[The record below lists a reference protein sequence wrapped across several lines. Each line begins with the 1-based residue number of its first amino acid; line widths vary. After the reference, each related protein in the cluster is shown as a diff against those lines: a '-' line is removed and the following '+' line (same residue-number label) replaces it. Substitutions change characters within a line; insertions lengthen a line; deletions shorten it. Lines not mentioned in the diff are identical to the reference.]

1 MDDRV
6 LLKVY
11 YFGQILLQTSEG
23 VKFTC
28 ENPLDVVIPF
38 TISFEEFKGVICEKI
53 DSEMS
58 RKISCILYRY
68 PIPVFGGFVQFES
81 KYVTDEA
88 SLQEMF
94 SMYFESRA
102 RISFIELY
110 IEFEQSEAD
119 RNIVLEDYNSDSEEE
134 FESNYE
140 VVGPDG
146 DEEQGDG
153 TVAPDVT
160 DVANALVNEVPFEEP
175 SFMRVLDLEAMHVPE
190 FPEYMSVAEIPIV
203 ADGEFAVGM
212 EFSSRESVIRA
223 MKEYSIRRS
232 VDYRVYESEPL
243 TFYAKCT
250 QYGSGCDWLI
260 RVSMISR
267 KHCWVVR
274 RYNGSHTCT
283 RSTIS
288 QDHSKLDSNTITEA
302 IKPLVEADPSLKV
315 KSVIADVQAKF
326 NYTVSYRK
334 AWLAKQ
340 KAVEKIFGGWEASY
354 EALPIWFEAMCHK
367 EPSAIVHFETMNAY
381 QGDDLVSDIR
391 VDGTHLYGKY
401 KGCLLVAVSQDGNNN
416 IVPIAFAI
424 VEGETSDAWH
434 FFLSNLRQHVVTRD
448 GVGLI
453 SDRHESINAAV
464 ERSNGAWSPP
474 RAFHMFCI
482 RHIESNFLRKFK
494 APYLQKLVVNIGYSR
509 TVREYE
515 VRYQRL
521 RERGEA
527 YTNWLNRIPRE
538 QYALAFD
545 GGYRWGHMT
554 TNLVECI
561 NSVLKGARNLP
572 ITALVKATFYRL
584 NELFTR
590 KRAEAEARINAG
602 HVFSELVTTKLH
614 ANQLASGNIQVNCFD
629 RQNEVFEVREMP
641 SGLEY
646 AVDLRRHQCDC
657 GEFQVDRIP
666 CRHVFACC
674 ANQRLDWQLYVHDVY
689 KMDQVRR
696 VYRARFRPL
705 GNPSTWPAYTGPRFV
720 PNPFLRRVTKGRP
733 RMTRFLNE
741 MDTRMLRPPRRCRQ
755 CGAEGHSRSR
765 CRRSAGAPADHN
777 AQ

>member
-1 MDDRV
+1 MH
-6 LLKVY
+6 
-11 YFGQILLQTSEG
+11 
-23 VKFTC
+23 
-28 ENPLDVVIPF
+28 
-38 TISFEEFKGVICEKI
+38 
-53 DSEMS
+53 
-58 RKISCILYRY
+58 
-68 PIPVFGGFVQFES
+68 
-81 KYVTDEA
+81 
-88 SLQEMF
+88 EMF
-94 SMYFESRA
+94 SMYIENWA
-102 RISFIELY
+102 QISFIELY
-110 IEFEQSEAD
+110 VEFEQSEAD
-119 RNIVLEDYNSDSEEE
+119 RNILREDYNSDSEEE

-140 VVGPDG
+140 CVGADG
-146 DEEQGDG
+146 DEDHGDG
-153 TVAPDVT
+153 TMDPDVT
-160 DVANALVNEVPFEEP
+160 EVADALANDMPFGEP

-190 FPEYMSVAEIPIV
+190 FPEYMTAVVLAEVPIV

-212 EFSSRESVIRA
+212 EFSSREAVIKA
-223 MKEYSIRRS
+223 IKE
-232 VDYRVYESEPL
+232 
-243 TFYAKCT
+243 
-250 QYGSGCDWLI
+250 
-260 RVSMISR
+260 VSLISR
-267 KHCWVVR
+267 KYCWVIR

-283 RSTIS
+283 RATIS
-288 QDHSKLDSNTITEA
+288 QDHSKLDSITIAEA

-315 KSVIADVQAKF
+315 KSVIAEVQSKF
-326 NYTVSYRK
+326 NY
-334 AWLAKQ
+334 
-340 KAVEKIFGGWEASY
+340 
-354 EALPIWFEAMCHK
+354 
-367 EPSAIVHFETMNAY
+367 IVLH
-381 QGDDLVSDIR
+381 
-391 VDGTHLYGKY
+391 
-401 KGCLLVAVSQDGNNN
+401 N

-434 FFLSNLRQHVVTRD
+434 FFLRNLRQHVVTRD

-474 RAFHMFCI
+474 RAFHMYCI

-602 HVFSELVTTKLH
+602 HVFSEVVTSKLH
-614 ANQLASGNIQVNCFD
+614 ANQLASVNIQVSCFD

-641 SGLEY
+641 SGLEF
-646 AVDLRRHQCDC
+646 AVDLHGLRCDC

-674 ANQRLDWQLYVHDVY
+674 ANQRLDWKLYVHDVY
-689 KMDQVRR
+689 KMDQVRQ

-705 GNPSTWPAYTGPRFV
+705 GNPTTWPAYNGPRFV
-720 PNPFLRRVTKGRP
+720 PNPYLRRVSKGRP

-741 MDTRMLRPPRRCRQ
+741 MDTRMLRRPRRCTL
-755 CGAEGHSRSR
+755 CGAKGHSRSR
-765 CRRSAGAPADHN
+765 CRRSTGTNADGD
-777 AQ
+777 A

>member
-1 MDDRV
+1 M
-6 LLKVY
+6 
-11 YFGQILLQTSEG
+11 
-23 VKFTC
+23 
-28 ENPLDVVIPF
+28 
-38 TISFEEFKGVICEKI
+38 
-53 DSEMS
+53 
-58 RKISCILYRY
+58 
-68 PIPVFGGFVQFES
+68 
-81 KYVTDEA
+81 
-88 SLQEMF
+88 QEMF
-94 SMYFESRA
+94 SMYIENRA
-102 RISFIELY
+102 QISFIELY
-110 IEFEQSEAD
+110 VEFEQSEAD
-119 RNIVLEDYNSDSEEE
+119 RNILREDYNSDSEEE

-140 VVGPDG
+140 CVGADG
-146 DEEQGDG
+146 DEDHGEGNMD
-153 TVAPDVT
+153 PDVT
-160 DVANALVNEVPFEEP
+160 EVADALANDMPFGEP

-190 FPEYMSVAEIPIV
+190 FPEYMTAEVPIV

-212 EFSSRESVIRA
+212 EFSSREAVIKA
-223 MKEYSIRRS
+223 IKE
-232 VDYRVYESEPL
+232 
-243 TFYAKCT
+243 
-250 QYGSGCDWLI
+250 
-260 RVSMISR
+260 VSLISR
-267 KHCWVVR
+267 KYCWVIR

-283 RSTIS
+283 RATIS
-288 QDHSKLDSNTITEA
+288 QDHAKLDSITIAEA

-315 KSVIADVQAKF
+315 KSVIAEVQSKF

-334 AWLAKQ
+334 AWAFRHCKPVVQ
-340 KAVEKIFGGWEASY
+340 
-354 EALPIWFEAMCHK
+354 
-367 EPSAIVHFETMNAY
+367 
-381 QGDDLVSDIR
+381 

-602 HVFSELVTTKLH
+602 HVFSEVVTSKLH
-614 ANQLASGNIQVNCFD
+614 ANQLASGNIQVSCFD

-641 SGLEY
+641 SGLEF
-646 AVDLRRHQCDC
+646 AVDLRALRCDC

-674 ANQRLDWQLYVHDVY
+674 ANQRLDWKLYVHDVY

-705 GNPSTWPAYTGPRFV
+705 GNPTTWPAYNGPRYV
-720 PNPFLRRVTKGRP
+720 PNPYLRRVSKGRP

-741 MDTRMLRPPRRCRQ
+741 MDTRMLRRPRRCTL

-765 CRRSAGAPADHN
+765 CRQSTGRTADGD

>member
-1 MDDRV
+1 M
-6 LLKVY
+6 Y
-11 YFGQILLQTSEG
+11 I
-23 VKFTC
+23 
-28 ENPLDVVIPF
+28 EN
-38 TISFEEFKGVICEKI
+38 
-53 DSEMS
+53 
-58 RKISCILYRY
+58 
-68 PIPVFGGFVQFES
+68 
-81 KYVTDEA
+81 
-88 SLQEMF
+88 
-94 SMYFESRA
+94 RA
-102 RISFIELY
+102 QISFIELY
-110 IEFEQSEAD
+110 VEFEQSEAD
-119 RNIVLEDYNSDSEEE
+119 RNILREDYNSDSEEE

-140 VVGPDG
+140 FVGPDG
-146 DEEQGDG
+146 DGVEDQGDG
-153 TVAPDVT
+153 ATTPDVT
-160 DVANALVNEVPFEEP
+160 EVANALANDEPFEEP

-190 FPEYMSVAEIPIV
+190 FPGYMTAEIPIV

-212 EFSSRESVIRA
+212 EFSSREAVIKA
-223 MKEYSIRRS
+223 IKEYTIRRS

-267 KHCWVVR
+267 KYCWVIR

-283 RSTIS
+283 RATIS
-288 QDHSKLDSNTITEA
+288 QDHSKLDSLTIAEA

-315 KSVIADVQAKF
+315 KSVIAEVQSKF

-334 AWLAKQ
+334 ACLDKQ
-340 KAVEKIFGGWEASY
+340 RAVEKIFGGWEASY
-354 EALPIWFEAMCHK
+354 EALPIWAFRHCK
-367 EPSAIVHFETMNAY
+367 PVV
-381 QGDDLVSDIR
+381 Q

-464 ERSNGAWSPP
+464 ER
-474 RAFHMFCI
+474 R
-482 RHIESNFLRKFK
+482 
-494 APYLQKLVVNIGYSR
+494 YSR

-515 VRYQRL
+515 LRYQRL

-590 KRAEAEARINAG
+590 KRAEAEARISAG
-602 HVFSELVTTKLH
+602 HVFSDVVTSKLH
-614 ANQLASGNIQVNCFD
+614 ANQLASGNIQVSCFD
-629 RQNEVFEVREMP
+629 RLNEVFEVREMP
-641 SGLEY
+641 SGLEF
-646 AVDLRRHQCDC
+646 AVDLRGLRCDC
-657 GEFQVDRIP
+657 GEFQ
-666 CRHVFACC
+666 
-674 ANQRLDWQLYVHDVY
+674 
-689 KMDQVRR
+689 MDQIRR

-705 GNPSTWPAYTGPRFV
+705 GNPTTWPAYNGPRFV
-720 PNPFLRRVTKGRP
+720 PNPYLRRVTKGHP
-733 RMTRFLNE
+733 KMTRFLNE
-741 MDTRMLRPPRRCRQ
+741 MDTRMLRRPRRCRL

-765 CRRSAGAPADHN
+765 CRQSAGAN
-777 AQ
+777 AGGDAQ

>member
-1 MDDRV
+1 MSDMV

-23 VKFTC
+23 VKFIC

-38 TISFEEFKGVICEKI
+38 IITFEELKGVICEKI
-53 DSEMS
+53 DSE
-58 RKISCILYRY
+58 REKKISCILYRY
-68 PIPVFGGFVQFES
+68 PIPVFGG
-81 KYVTDEA
+81 YVTDEA
-88 SLQEMF
+88 SMQEMF
-94 SMYFESRA
+94 SMYIENRA
-102 RISFIELY
+102 QILFIELY
-110 IEFEQSEAD
+110 VEFEQSEAD
-119 RNIVLEDYNSDSEEE
+119 RNTLRKDYNSDSEEE

-140 VVGPDG
+140 CVGPDG
-146 DEEQGDG
+146 DEDQGDG
-153 TVAPDVT
+153 TVDLDVT
-160 DVANALVNEVPFEEP
+160 EVANALANDMPFGEP

-190 FPEYMSVAEIPIV
+190 FPEYMTAEVPIIT
-203 ADGEFAVGM
+203 DGEFAVGI
-212 EFSSRESVIRA
+212 EFSSQEAVIKA
-223 MKEYSIRRS
+223 IKEYTIRRS

-260 RVSMISR
+260 RISLISR
-267 KHCWVVR
+267 KYCWVIR

-283 RSTIS
+283 RATIS
-288 QDHSKLDSNTITEA
+288 QDHSKLDSITIAEA

-315 KSVIADVQAKF
+315 KSVIAEVQSKF

-340 KAVEKIFGGWEASY
+340 RAVEKIFGGWEASY

-367 EPSAIVHFETMNAY
+367 EPSAVVHFETMPAY
-381 QGDDLVSDIR
+381 QDDDLVGDIR
-391 VDGTHLYGKY
+391 VLHRVFWSYYPCIRAFRHCKPVVQVDGTHLYRKY

-416 IVPIAFAI
+416 IVLIAFAI

-434 FFLSNLRQHVVTRD
+434 FFLSNLHQHVVTRD

-453 SDRHESINAAV
+453 SDRHESINAVV
-464 ERSNGAWSPP
+464 EHR
-474 RAFHMFCI
+474 
-482 RHIESNFLRKFK
+482 
-494 APYLQKLVVNIGYSR
+494 YSR

-521 RERGEA
+521 RERGKA
-527 YTNWLNRIPRE
+527 YTNWLNRISRE

-572 ITALVKATFYRL
+572 ITTLVKATFYRL

-590 KRAEAEARINAG
+590 KRVEAEARINAG
-602 HVFSELVTTKLH
+602 HMFSDVVTLKLH
-614 ANQLASGNIQVNCFD
+614 ANQLASGNIQVSCFD

-641 SGLEY
+641 SGLEF
-646 AVDLRRHQCDC
+646 AVDLRGLRCDC

-674 ANQRLDWQLYVHDVY
+674 ANQRLD
-689 KMDQVRR
+689 
-696 VYRARFRPL
+696 
-705 GNPSTWPAYTGPRFV
+705 
-720 PNPFLRRVTKGRP
+720 
-733 RMTRFLNE
+733 
-741 MDTRMLRPPRRCRQ
+741 
-755 CGAEGHSRSR
+755 
-765 CRRSAGAPADHN
+765 
-777 AQ
+777 